1 MKRHKL
7 PTQGQQNP
15 SSHCAQVK
23 TLALFWLKAQFQY
36 TQQRK
41 QKNHKIYYL
50 QIQEW
55 GKVTVRWKK
64 GSPLSQVISKQEI
77 KSRVASTYYNNK
89 KIRAKV
95 TNNSKWLF

>member
-41 QKNHKIYYL
+41 QKKSQDL
-50 QIQEW
+50 LLTDPRM
-55 GKVTVRWKK
+55 GKGHGEMEEGQSSVPGHQQAGDKK
-64 GSPLSQVISKQEI
+64 QGSKHL
-77 KSRVASTYYNNK
+77 
-89 KIRAKV
+89 
-95 TNNSKWLF
+95 L